1 MPRTR
6 STHHPGARRRRVP
19 RPAPPPVQPE
29 SRFPFRRRGGK
40 TARVKQPGT
49 FEQLL
54 TLLRA
59 NPSFKLFIGLS
70 LAGCCLIALLTHALA
85 RQPEHAWLLP
95 VLRALILLALAVVYL
110 FKLGRLA
117 EGGTDLAR
125 LRRQLAVR
133 QPWRQARA
141 WPARLAWLA
150 LATLLRCP
158 SRRLPSPQ
166 VEDVPCSG

>member
-1 MPRTR
+1 
-6 STHHPGARRRRVP
+6 VP
-19 RPAPPPVQPE
+19 
-29 SRFPFRRRGGK
+29 K
-40 TARVKQPGT
+40 VKKSGT

-54 TLLRA
+54 ALLHA
-59 NPSFKLFIGLS
+59 NPSFKLFMGLS
-70 LAGCCLIALLTHALA
+70 LAGCCLIAVLTHALA

-95 VLRALILLALAVVYL
+95 MLRALILLALAVVYL

-141 WPARLAWLA
+141 WPARLAWA
-150 LATLLRCP
+150 MLATLLRCAEAEP
-158 SRRLPSPQ
+158 PIAQ
-166 VEDVPCSG
+166 AEDVPCSG

>member
-6 STHHPGARRRRVP
+6 SAHRPGAHRRGMP
-19 RPAPPPVQPE
+19 RAVQPPTPPA
-29 SRFPFRRRGGK
+29 SRLPFRRRGGK
-40 TARVKQPGT
+40 AARVKQPGT

-70 LAGCCLIALLTHALA
+70 LAGCCLIALLTHAL
-85 RQPEHAWLLP
+85 
-95 VLRALILLALAVVYL
+95 RALILLVLAGVYL
-110 FKLGRLA
+110 VKLGRLA
-117 EGGTDLAR
+117 EGGADLAR

-133 QPWRQARA
+133 QPWRQARS

-150 LATLLRCP
+150 LATLLRCLVAESAIAP
-158 SRRLPSPQ
+158 M
-166 VEDVPCSG
+166 EDVPCSG

>member
-6 STHHPGARRRRVP
+6 SAHRPGAHRRGMP
-19 RPAPPPVQPE
+19 RAVQPPTPPA
-29 SRFPFRRRGGK
+29 SRLPFRRRGGK
-40 TARVKQPGT
+40 AARVKQPGT

-95 VLRALILLALAVVYL
+95 VLRALILLVLAVVYL
-110 FKLGRLA
+110 VKLGRLA
-117 EGGTDLAR
+117 EGGADLAR

-133 QPWRQARA
+133 QPWRQARS

-150 LATLLRCP
+150 LATLLRCLVAESAIAP
-158 SRRLPSPQ
+158 M
-166 VEDVPCSG
+166 EDVPCSG